1 MKRKYIL
8 LLLVVLGA
16 LPALAQQRLDPK
28 GMNYVVA
35 AKPNSIIY
43 HDTLFSGSKQF
54 SSLFYRTRDQELIR
68 LLEKHQSNKVTG
80 QVLGLI
86 GTIGTIV
93 GIGQLSRSDNK
104 GLAWG
109 LIGGGFA
116 MTLTGGYLTLMG
128 QRNLQM
134 AVILFNQRHN
144 QASLGMGVA
153 NRSVG
158 LVYQF

>member
-16 LPALAQQRLDPK
+16 LPSSAQQRLDPK
-28 GMNYVVA
+28 SMNYVVSP
-35 AKPNSIIY
+35 KPNSIIY

-54 SSLFYRTRDQELIR
+54 SALFYRTHDQQLIR
-68 LLEKHQSNKVTG
+68 LLEKHQANKVSG

-93 GIGQLSRSDNK
+93 GIGQLSGNNK

-134 AVILFNQRHN
+134 AVIVFNKRHN
-144 QASLGMGVA
+144 QASLGLGVA
-153 NRSVG
+153 NRSAG

>member
-1 MKRKYIL
+1 MKTKYL
-8 LLLVVLGA
+8 LLLLLLLGA
-16 LPALAQQRLDPK
+16 LQSSAQQRLDPK
-28 GMNYVVA
+28 SMNYIIA
-35 AKPNSIIY
+35 PKPNTIIY
-43 HDTLFSGSKQF
+43 HDSLFSGSKQF
-54 SSLFYRTRDQELIR
+54 EQLFYRTEDQQLIR
-68 LLEKHQSNKVTG
+68 LVEKHQSNKISG

-93 GIGQLSRSDNK
+93 GIGQLSGKDNK

-134 AVILFNQRHN
+134 AVTLFNQRHH
-144 QASLGMGVA
+144 QASLGMGVS

>member
-8 LLLVVLGA
+8 LLLIVLGV
-16 LPALAQQRLDPK
+16 LRTSAQQRLDPK
-28 GMNYVVA
+28 GMNYIVSP
-35 AKPNSIIY
+35 KPNSIIY
-43 HDTLFSGSKQF
+43 HDSLFSGSKQF
-54 SSLFYRTRDQELIR
+54 EQLFYRTQDQQLIR
-68 LLEKHQSNKVTG
+68 LVEKHQSNKVAG
-80 QVLGLI
+80 QVLGLM

-93 GIGQLSRSDNK
+93 GISQLSRNDNK

-134 AVILFNQRHN
+134 AVILYNQRHN
-144 QASLGMGVA
+144 QTSLGLGVA
-153 NRSVG
+153 NRTAG

>member
-8 LLLVVLGA
+8 LLLVLLGA
-16 LPALAQQRLDPK
+16 FQSSAQQRLEPK
-28 GMNYVVA
+28 GMNYIVA

-54 SSLFYRTRDQELIR
+54 KYLFYRTQDQQLIR
-68 LLEKHQSNKVTG
+68 LVEKHQSNKITG

-86 GTIGTIV
+86 GTIGTIA
-93 GIGQLSRSDNK
+93 GIRQLSRSDNK
-104 GLAWG
+104 GMAWG

-134 AVILFNQRHN
+134 AVTLFNQRHN
-144 QASLGMGVA
+144 QASLGIGVA
-153 NRSVG
+153 NRSAG

>member
-16 LPALAQQRLDPK
+16 LPSSAQQRLDSK
-28 GMNYVVA
+28 GMNYIVSP
-35 AKPNSIIY
+35 KPNCIVY

-54 SSLFYRTRDQELIR
+54 SALFYRTHDQQLIR
-68 LLEKHQSNKVTG
+68 LLEKHQANKISG

-93 GIGQLSRSDNK
+93 GIGQLSGNNK

-144 QASLGMGVA
+144 HTSLGLGVA
-153 NRSVG
+153 NRTAG

>member
-1 MKRKYIL
+1 MKRKHIL

-16 LPALAQQRLDPK
+16 LTSSAQQRLDSK
-28 GMNYVVA
+28 GMNYIVSP
-35 AKPNSIIY
+35 KPNCIVY

-54 SSLFYRTRDQELIR
+54 SALFYRTHDQQLIR
-68 LLEKHQSNKVTG
+68 LLEKHQANKISG

-93 GIGQLSRSDNK
+93 GIGQLSGNNK
-104 GLAWG
+104 GMAWG

-144 QASLGMGVA
+144 QTSLGLGVA
-153 NRSVG
+153 NRTAG